1 MGTTESAERTESAK
15 ARPSTRNQ
23 EHADNKAP
31 EKTETTNDEKLWQDC
46 VKDLCE
52 SNQPKTFKQ
61 MKEMMQAYDFKVLS
75 LSESFAASCFE
86 EDCFLMGG
94 PHRHREDFTRA
105 QWSQKPDML
114 FVAIFENPCTEESTP
129 RWFKACRNRF
139 FL

>member
-31 EKTETTNDEKLWQDC
+31 EKTETTNDEKLWQDS

-86 EDCFLMGG
+86 EGLLLDGRSTSSSRRFYTSAMVAKT
-94 PHRHREDFTRA
+94 RHVICGHF
-105 QWSQKPDML
+105 
-114 FVAIFENPCTEESTP
+114 
-129 RWFKACRNRF
+129 
-139 FL
+139 